1 MTNEMTMLYI
11 DITKDTRKSKDNE
24 RQISNKTAYDTDR
37 LEVTPSTAELI
48 LHTVLSH
55 QYLYTWT
62 GTKKFGTVPCMAD
75 SSSSACH

>member
-11 DITKDTRKSKDNE
+11 DITKDTRKSKDSE
-24 RQISNKTAYDTDR
+24 RQISNKPAFDTDS

-55 QYLYTWT
+55 QYLYT
-62 GTKKFGTVPCMAD
+62 
-75 SSSSACH
+75 